1 MTFLVDLFMSLNPIY
16 VKSIN
21 SRPMTHQHCLMDS
34 LIVTIM
40 WDAFYKVWSKWIAF
54 KKLTNLWIHIL
65 LVNVI
70 GSNEKNQMQ
79 I

>member
-1 MTFLVDLFMSLNPIY
+1 MIINWLIFNYDLFGVFQLKFMSLNPIY

-40 WDAFYKVWSKWIAF
+40 WDAFYKVWSKWVAF
-54 KKLTNLWIHIL
+54 KKTH
-65 LVNVI
+65 
-70 GSNEKNQMQ
+70 
-79 I
+79 